1 MRKRLGAPKSAKMR
15 ELKQNSISK
24 HAQNL
29 QGFSF
34 RKQPEPNQSQN
45 GRDPLGTD
53 EQRVEQID
61 TWNVVLSGSSTA
73 RKKFPQFSGQETRAR
88 GKKDGSFPSSLQRR
102 RAQEQRTRA
111 APGDFC

>member
-1 MRKRLGAPKSAKMR
+1 MKKRSGAPKSAKKMR
-15 ELKQNSISK
+15 ELKQNSTSK

-45 GRDPLGTD
+45 GRDPSGTD

-73 RKKFPQFSGQETRAR
+73 RKKLPQFSGQETRAR
-88 GKKDGSFPSSLQRR
+88 EKKRLIFS
-102 RAQEQRTRA
+102 
-111 APGDFC
+111 

>member
-1 MRKRLGAPKSAKMR
+1 MKKRSGAPKSAKMQ
-15 ELKQNSISK
+15 ELKQNSTSK

-34 RKQPEPNQSQN
+34 RKQPEPNQPQN
-45 GRDPLGTD
+45 SRDPSGTD

-73 RKKFPQFSGQETRAR
+73 RKKLPQFSGQETRAR
-88 GKKDGSFPSSLQRR
+88 GKKKDGPFPSSLQRR
-102 RAQEQRTRA
+102 RAQEQRTHA
-111 APGDFC
+111 AP

>member
-1 MRKRLGAPKSAKMR
+1 MKKRSGAPKSTKMR
-15 ELKQNSISK
+15 ELKQNSTSK

-45 GRDPLGTD
+45 GRDPSGTD

-61 TWNVVLSGSSTA
+61 TWNVLSGSSTA
-73 RKKFPQFSGQETRAR
+73 TKKFPQFSGQETRAR
-88 GKKDGSFPSSLQRR
+88 EKKRWIFS
-102 RAQEQRTRA
+102 
-111 APGDFC
+111 